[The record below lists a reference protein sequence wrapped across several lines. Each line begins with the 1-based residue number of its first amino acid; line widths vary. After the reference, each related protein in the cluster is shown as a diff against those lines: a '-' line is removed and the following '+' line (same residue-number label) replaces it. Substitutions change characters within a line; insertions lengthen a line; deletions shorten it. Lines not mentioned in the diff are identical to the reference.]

1 MLPFALFVIGAIVY
15 GVLKPAP
22 DSAVKS
28 RRGPDF
34 ELGLLSGGTLSSDDL
49 EGSPVVLNVWASWC
63 TPCREEAPVFER
75 LWRRYEDQGVRF
87 VGVNTQDTEEG
98 ALDFVKDF
106 GMTYPVVFDREQELV
121 EQLELVGLPQT
132 FFLDSDYR
140 FEAASTEER
149 VGTGRGTVVLG
160 AMDEEE
166 LRDRIEALLDDP
178 PTASP

>member
-1 MLPFALFVIGAIVY
+1 VE
-15 GVLKPAP
+15 
-22 DSAVKS
+22 S
-28 RRGPDF
+28 RRGPEF
-34 ELGLLSGGTLSSDDL
+34 ELGLLSGGTLSSADL

-75 LWRRYEDQGVRF
+75 LWREYEDEGVRF

-121 EQLELVGLPQT
+121 EQLDLVGLPQT
-132 FFLDSDYR
+132 FFLDSDYE
-140 FEAASTEER
+140 FEASSSQEQ

-160 AMDEEE
+160 AMGEKE
-166 LRDRIEALLDDP
+166 LRDRIEGLLEDEAP
-178 PTASP
+178 ASP